1 MCSGKPIGI
10 TRAKGSRLYFAIDH
24 VNVFKT
30 RTAQHKK
37 TCKELVVFHDEF
49 EHVVRS
55 YTIKCEKRNHK
66 YFVSRAKLLT
76 SGDIELNP
84 AGRTCYSRK

>member
-1 MCSGKPIGI
+1 MCRGKLIGI

-37 TCKELVVFHDEF
+37 TCKKSVVFHDEF
-49 EHVVRS
+49 EHVV
-55 YTIKCEKRNHK
+55 
-66 YFVSRAKLLT
+66 
-76 SGDIELNP
+76 
-84 AGRTCYSRK
+84 